1 MKLICQKCNKMP
13 FIKLC
18 YIEEGKIIV
27 RINCKCGKIF
37 HDISTFISEYTDINK
52 EAEIHINFE
61 KEEKI
66 YKNEIIPEKNLTHF
80 CETCFENIHNNVN
93 ENHKNHNLI
102 KINPENE
109 ISKLELENIT
119 KRLKEAENKVKNYLP
134 KMRDMLLNDC
144 KNEKEK
150 DEIKYHSEISI
161 EKNELILNLLKLIY
175 NIYIK
180 EKNATFQ
187 SMHNLKF
194 NSDYNLNKYILD
206 LKQIEKEKFLIFLK
220 YCLILCCNY
229 SLNKVYNN
237 YFKEKT
243 ELKKIILN
251 LPPKDNN
258 TKKDILLF
266 SEEMMKSNNSIYYGE
281 KNKLNNLAEGR
292 GFLYFSSG
300 TYYYGYFKNDVFQE
314 GFGKSVN
321 KKGSIYIG
329 QFKQGS
335 ANGIGKLVSFNGNI
349 YEGFWTNN
357 KLDFFGRVNLKNGRS
372 YIGDINEG
380 FFSGVG
386 ILKYKNGNIYKG
398 ILKEGKMD
406 GIGNID
412 YANKKNYIG
421 EFKEGYKNG
430 YGIMSWPNGEKYEGS
445 WSKDTFKF
453 GIYHWPNGNVYVG
466 NFKNDSVNGYGSFY
480 SSLLGTIESGIWK
493 DGKRENIYDKETIP
507 STRYLSFL

>member
-1 MKLICQKCNKMP
+1 MKLICQKCNKIP

-18 YIEEGKIIV
+18 YVEEGRIIV
-27 RINCKCGKIF
+27 RINCKCGKSF
-37 HDISTFISEYTDINK
+37 HDISTFISEYTDINI
-52 EAEIHINFE
+52 ETQIQLNIE
-61 KEEKI
+61 KDDNI
-66 YKNEIIPEKNLTHF
+66 YKNEIIHEKNLIYF
-80 CETCFENIHNNVN
+80 CETCFENIHNNLD
-93 ENHKNHNLI
+93 ENHRNHNLI
-102 KINPENE
+102 EINSDNK

-119 KRLKEAENKVKNYLP
+119 KRLNEAENKVKDYLP

-144 KNEKEK
+144 KSQKEK
-150 DEIKYHSEISI
+150 DEINYYSKTSI

-180 EKNATFQ
+180 EKNIFQ
-187 SMHNLKF
+187 SIHNLKF
-194 NSDYNLNKYILD
+194 NSDYNLNKYNLD
-206 LKQIEKEKFLIFLK
+206 LKSVEKEKFMVFLK
-220 YCLILCCNY
+220 YCLILCCNH

-237 YFKEKT
+237 FFKEKD
-243 ELKKIILN
+243 ELKNLILN

-258 TKKDILLF
+258 AKKDILF
-266 SEEMMKSNNSIYYGE
+266 FCEEMMKSNNSIYYGE

-335 ANGIGKLVSFNGNI
+335 ANGIGRLVSFNGNT

-357 KLDFFGRVNLKNGRS
+357 KLDFFGIVDLKNGKQ

-412 YANKKNYIG
+412 YANKKNYCG

-445 WSKDTFKF
+445 WRKDTFKF

-466 NFKNDSVNGYGSFY
+466 NFKHDAVNGYGSFY